1 MASITA
7 DISYGETITI
17 DITDH
22 LSEIE
27 VDLDEEQIVDL
38 INDSCMDTIIS
49 ALDSDEVLGALLEGQ
64 VVAYAMKHL
73 SDLMRLSLAEETAEN
88 KDKDKEQQQG
98 EAA

>member
-1 MASITA
+1 MASISA
-7 DISYGETITI
+7 EVSYGESITI
-17 DITDH
+17 DVSDH

-27 VDLDEEQIVDL
+27 VELDEEQIVDL
-38 INDSCMDTIIS
+38 INDSCIDSIIS

-73 SDLMRLSLAEETAEN
+73 SDLMKLSLAEEIE
-88 KDKDKEQQQG
+88 KDEDEDQQKG

>member
-1 MASITA
+1 MASISAT
-7 DISYGETITI
+7 ISYGEEITI
-17 DITDH
+17 DVSDH

-27 VDLDEEQIVDL
+27 VELDEEQIVDL
-38 INDSCMDTIIS
+38 INDSCIDSIIS

-73 SDLMRLSLAEETAEN
+73 SDLMKLSLAEEIEEDV
-88 KDKDKEQQQG
+88 DKDQQKG

>member
-1 MASITA
+1 MASISA

-17 DITDH
+17 DISDH

-27 VDLDEEQIVDL
+27 VELDEEQIVDL
-38 INDSCMDTIIS
+38 INDSCIDSIIS

-73 SDLMRLSLAEETAEN
+73 SDLMKLSLAEEIE
-88 KDKDKEQQQG
+88 KDEDEDQQKG